1 MNTSIFNKI
10 KVGYTNMSEEH
21 KSLLTSKTYE
31 TEKIEDRGSII
42 EHGQAG
48 GKVPEVPLPL
58 KMTSIVHKV
67 KKEDSFIKRGSINSG
82 NSFENNKENSIKDA
96 LEMMQIQGSKI
107 LS

>member
-21 KSLLTSKTYE
+21 KSLLSSKTYE
-31 TEKIEDRGSII
+31 TEKIDYRGSI

-67 KKEDSFIKRGSINSG
+67 KKEDSFIKRGSISSG